1 MGFLVEYLS
10 AWFASLIATWVE
22 LCDICGDHGLAEAID
37 AYCIGII
44 TTIIPKDWLCEPC
57 QSKHVPTSPCKVNQD
72 IGSWASKKHRAV
84 KTAKVKFRHLDEVIR
99 LSSQKA
105 SAVSKNVTFSLAP
118 KSNPQTSP
126 PKVLGKLPR
135 NDEVHKKPMTNQHVS
150 CSLAKRPTKECIGEN
165 QQPLGG
171 LVADKK
177 VRPHVPQK
185 EKPTKRAPFEGLSA
199 KKSSPLVNS
208 GGIFSAAAESNQFNI
223 DKSNRQRIQKNLNL
237 HRKFLP
243 SSIPSW
249 RGQIQILQTAASGET
264 YDGFEAQ
271 PPCVVKR
278 KAYEFSREM
287 PSVLQLESL
296 SASNVL
302 TDIFWDGS
310 PKLQDIAL
318 YFFPSKQTEKSKEN
332 LNSILKFMNA
342 KKSMLRSYI
351 DGVELMVFTSNQ
363 LDMDSRGAIAA
374 VNAGHFLWGLFR
386 QNKIDKAIKR
396 IPDMEPVDMDI
407 DMIGGKDVVGRV
419 DHVRKDKPESA
430 SMTEYR
436 NKLDV
441 PPGFEAFSKMSSCNI
456 VVED

>member
-1 MGFLVEYLS
+1 MQKPK
-10 AWFASLIATWVE
+10 VE